1 MKHFFIAAVRFCVL
15 TLAGH
20 ALLGTSTAEAAYTP
34 HYSYNPNAAQAITYA
49 WDNAGRLS
57 NTTAGGNTL
66 SYQYDPASN
75 KTCTTWPDGF
85 YTSTSYD
92 ALNRPT
98 QINENGT
105 STLASY
111 AYDDLSRKSTVTL
124 GNGTKTTRS
133 YDPQGALAS
142 LSHFTASASTDVQYT
157 YSRNQV
163 RDVTGIG
170 CEQQPLP
177 VEPRRIPNHQKL
189 YRQWPERIHHSRR
202 RGAHTRGQWQLER

>member
-1 MKHFFIAAVRFCVL
+1 M
-15 TLAGH
+15 
-20 ALLGTSTAEAAYTP
+20 
-34 HYSYNPNAAQAITYA
+34 
-49 WDNAGRLS
+49 S

-75 KTCTTWPDGF
+75 KTRTTWPDGF

-157 YSRNQV
+157 YSRNQL

-170 CEQQPLP
+170 GSNNLYQWSPGAAQ
-177 VEPRRIPNHQKL
+177 HQKL